1 MVTLQRLTSNNQN
14 DGHLS
19 GAITVGCLAF
29 ICPRILLSYSW
40 DVQASSLGDA
50 VLPVIDKGI
59 LIHSTIFISL
69 CLLTS

>member
-59 LIHSTIFISL
+59 HSTISL